1 MHFILAQHV
10 LIVNSDLRQHTRPAE
25 TCFVNGLMDRMKT
38 NVVEAKDGRGIIWTI
53 NKQTESRFH
62 ELDRIVETKKSTSLP
77 IFPATFRY
85 YPTIW
90 TNVVINRWNF
100 HATPWH
106 NESHLRT
113 EETEFHS
120 SSRIADIIPFVL
132 RFYHLNI
139 IYTLS
144 HNVWKCY
151 VRLFIYL
158 VSPFF
163 SPFWLYHNIYYCIHC
178 CITRYSRNF
187 RHILEILQ
195 STGTRLLDWKE

>member
-25 TCFVNGLMDRMKT
+25 TCFVNGLMDRVKT

-139 IYTLS
+139 IYFITQ
-144 HNVWKCY
+144 
-151 VRLFIYL
+151 RLKMLCSIIYL
-158 VSPFF
+158 FYLV

>member
-25 TCFVNGLMDRMKT
+25 TCFVNGLMDRVKT

-151 VRLFIYL
+151 VRLFIYYEE
-158 VSPFF
+158 S
-163 SPFWLYHNIYYCIHC
+163 YG
-178 CITRYSRNF
+178 
-187 RHILEILQ
+187 ILMKKNLTWPPKGIIIP
-195 STGTRLLDWKE
+195 GYRLSLRSCTCSIWSDV